1 MMMSGRLDAGMPSPS
16 ITTWLCGARGGSTR
30 SANENSAVRSVL
42 GRVLRVA
49 SARRARARAH
59 AAARES
65 LSCLTRLDD
74 HALRD
79 IGLNRV
85 DLYRQVLNPPF
96 YGG

>member
-1 MMMSGRLDAGMPSPS
+1 MMRPARLDAGMPLSSEAP
-16 ITTWLCGARGGSTR
+16 WLCGARGGSTR
-30 SANENSAVRSVL
+30 PANENIALPSVL
-42 GRVLRVA
+42 GRVLRAV

-59 AAARES
+59 AAARQS

-85 DLYRQVLNPPF
+85 DLHRKLLTPPY
-96 YGG
+96 YGV